1 MSSALVTPAV
11 CHETRLKSPASLSE
25 VFGEKAQSRSQ
36 SSFVTAS
43 RGHTDTQHDGLAEW
57 AVFFVVLVFVT
68 LSCLH
73 VGAPPLM
80 LIRTSK
86 TDETDETDVTDT
98 DKTAPPRDTEKTVKS
113 DATETKD
120 TKLLHEKFLTR
131 KIQCD
136 EFCQMF
142 HVVFHPI
149 GHPTSKMHTLKQSQ
163 ITLQTHPHPTSD
175 SQFLHEFQFFNT
187 YFSFLSTTIVV
198 SCVFSLIFGP
208 LMHEKL
214 LF

>member
-1 MSSALVTPAV
+1 MSSALVTSAV
-11 CHETRLKSPASLSE
+11 CHETRIKSPASLSE
-25 VFGEKAQSRSQ
+25 VFGEKARSRSQ

-43 RGHTDTQHDGLAEW
+43 RGHTDTQHDRLAEW

-68 LSCLH
+68 LFLVFMLTH
-73 VGAPPLM
+73 

-86 TDETDETDVTDT
+86 TDETDVTDT

-136 EFCQMF
+136 EFSQMF
-142 HVVFHPI
+142 HVVFHPN

-163 ITLQTHPHPTSD
+163 ITLQTHPYPTSD
-175 SQFLHEFQFFNT
+175 SQFLDEFPIVFTCFFISVHNHRCILCFFF
-187 YFSFLSTTIVV
+187 YFWSIYARNILNS
-198 SCVFSLIFGP
+198 
-208 LMHEKL
+208 
-214 LF
+214 